1 MVGTIETG
9 GLDGDL
15 LGTFEAIFVVGI
27 DEGGRIEGV
36 DDEGRTVGSF
46 EVGEKDK
53 DGLKE
58 GLMLETTIG
67 C

>member
-15 LGTFEAIFVVGI
+15 LGTLEANFVVGI

-46 EVGEKDK
+46 EEGEKDK